1 MDCGICM
8 ESNKK
13 DIEHLI
19 CGHYLC
25 KCCFDRL
32 VNNICPYC
40 RTKFVKDKE
49 CDVKDQN
56 FDNNY
61 TEIDNILP
69 NTALSNIYD
78 NNITY
83 DIIHYNRRQVKS
95 KYYNKERYNSPKNSF
110 VSNRDRTFPDRKKKK
125 WKKMRNVIEL

>member
-8 ESNKK
+8 ENDKK

-25 KCCFDRL
+25 KCCLDRL
-32 VNNICPYC
+32 VNNCCPYC
-40 RTKFVKDKE
+40 RTEFVKDK
-49 CDVKDQN
+49 DQDED
-56 FDNNY
+56 FSY
-61 TEIDNILP
+61 IETDNILP
-69 NTALSNIYD
+69 NTALLNIYD

-95 KYYNKERYNSPKNSF
+95 KYYNKERYQSPKNSF
-110 VSNRDRTFPDRKKKK
+110 VSNRDRTFPERKKKK
-125 WKKMRNVIEL
+125 WKKMRNVVEL